1 MTWWHRAACLWIA
14 MALAASAFVV
24 ARFYQGSPVQSD
36 ILALLPPTERNPDAE
51 AAVQALTRRLGN
63 RALFLVAHEDAGLS
77 KELARD
83 FAARLRTSKAF
94 VQVIDAVPKVDA
106 RIVND
111 TYQPYRAS
119 LLTPADRD
127 ALANNTF
134 DPDTSLLRRMHQPF
148 RMGIATDLT
157 EDPFGFFQHWLS
169 SLPLANS
176 RLTTEDGMLVSR
188 DGKAV
193 YVLVLAE
200 PAGSA
205 FDAATQ
211 SRAIPAV
218 AAAEAAL
225 KSHAPGAT
233 LLRTGAIFYAE
244 AARSSAQS
252 EVDLIGG
259 GSLAGILILLWALF
273 RSIRPLALGMI
284 TVAIGII
291 CGMAAVLAVH
301 GQIHIITVVFGA
313 SLIGEAIDYAI
324 QYFAARLGAGPEW
337 EPRKGLRRILPGLII
352 ALATS
357 LIGYAALSLTP
368 FPAISQI
375 ALFAFAGLAAAWLSV
390 VLLLPL
396 FVRRPDKRDVEQTVR
411 LPQRIL
417 RYWRERVT
425 PGTALL
431 LCVAVV
437 AFSVPG
443 WMKLAADDDVRQLV
457 SRPPHLV
464 EQEASIRRLAAGDA
478 SGRFFLVEGADDE
491 EALQREEVLT
501 TRLRRH
507 IGNGI
512 AGYSAISDFV
522 PSLATQRHHRVL
534 LSRALPADKVA
545 ALLERHGF
553 REESATAW
561 ARALDDR
568 QSLLTLAQWRNTALA
583 MPVKHQI
590 LKTGTTGTA
599 LLVTLNGDDGSRAL
613 AAVAS
618 GLPGITLVDKAAS
631 VSALFAR
638 YRHLA
643 ALWLPAAAAI
653 ILTVLAGRY
662 GLRQGVAILLPTLL
676 AMAAALAVYG
686 YTGVPLTLFSM
697 MGLVLVLG
705 VGVNYAIFL
714 VEAGDRAP
722 APFAG
727 VLLSAATTILS
738 FGLLSLS
745 GMPALHQF
753 GLVLLVG
760 ISFSVLLA
768 PLALTLGKKY
778 A

>member
-1 MTWWHRAACLWIA
+1 MTWWQRAACLWIA
-14 MALAASAFVV
+14 IALAASAFVA

-63 RALFLVAHEDAGLS
+63 RALFLVAHEDGGLS
-77 KELARD
+77 KDLARD
-83 FAARLRTSKAF
+83 FAVHLRTSGAF
-94 VQVIDAVPKVDA
+94 TQVIDTVPEVD
-106 RIVND
+106 VHMVTN

-134 DPDTSLLRRMHQPF
+134 DADTSLLRRMHQPF
-148 RMGIATDLT
+148 RTGIATDLA
-157 EDPFGFFQHWLS
+157 EDPFGFLQHWLS

-176 RLTTEDGMLVSR
+176 RLTIEDGMLVRR

-200 PAGSA
+200 PTGSA
-205 FDAATQ
+205 FDTTTQ
-211 SRAIPAV
+211 SRVITAV
-218 AAAEAAL
+218 AAAEGAL
-225 KSHAPGAT
+225 KSRAPGAA

-259 GSLAGILILLWALF
+259 GSLVGILALLWALF
-273 RSIRPLALGMI
+273 RSVRPLALGMI

-301 GQIHIITVVFGA
+301 GQIHVITVVFGA

-324 QYFAARLGAGPEW
+324 QYFAAHLGAGPEW

-352 ALATS
+352 ALVTS
-357 LIGYAALSLTP
+357 LVGYAALSLTP

-375 ALFAFAGLAAAWLSV
+375 ALFAFSGLAAAWLSV

-396 FVRRPDKRDVEQTVR
+396 FVRHPDKRDVEQIVR
-411 LPQRIL
+411 LPQCIL

-425 PGTALL
+425 PRAALL
-431 LCVAVV
+431 LCATVV
-437 AFSVPG
+437 AFSAPG
-443 WMKLAADDDVRQLV
+443 WMKLVADDDVRQLV
-457 SRPPHLV
+457 SRPPPLV
-464 EQEASIRRLAAGDA
+464 EQEALIRRLAAGDA
-478 SGRFFLVEGADDE
+478 SGRFLLVEGADDE
-491 EALQREEVLT
+491 EALQREETLT
-501 TRLRRH
+501 TRLRQH

-512 AGYSAISDFV
+512 VGYSAISDFV
-522 PSLATQRHHRVL
+522 PSLATQRHHRAL
-534 LSRALPADKVA
+534 LSRALPAEKVA
-545 ALLERHGF
+545 ALLDRHGF
-553 REESATAW
+553 REEIATAW

-583 MPVKHQI
+583 MPMKHQI
-590 LKTGTTGTA
+590 LKTSTTGTA
-599 LLVTLNGDDGSRAL
+599 LLVTLNGDDGSRTL
-613 AAVAS
+613 AAIAS
-618 GLPGITLVDKAAS
+618 ELPGVTLVDKAAS
-631 VSALFAR
+631 VSALFAK

-643 ALWLPAAAAI
+643 ALWLPAAAVI
-653 ILTVLAGRY
+653 VLTVLAGRY
-662 GLRQGVAILLPTLL
+662 GLRQGVAVLVPTLL

-686 YTGVPLTLFSM
+686 YAGVPLTLFSM

-714 VEAGDRAP
+714 VEAGGRAP

-768 PLALTLGKKY
+768 PIALTLGKKY